1 MVLSIKWL
9 KLIFLSS
16 SHLGVLLMDSPGV
29 MGGLC
34 PTAPIICW
42 SHSLTPTSMSL
53 FEDRAFKVEITV
65 KWSNKCG
72 AQIQEDLCP
81 YLKRKRYQLTLS
93 VYPAAWSVVI
103 FFFFPFSCFSK
114 SEKNPGIIWREPRA
128 LNLCICWLGC
138 GWVREMTENLVI
150 CRGVWDQ

>member
-1 MVLSIKWL
+1 MVLSMKWL

-16 SHLGVLLMDSPGV
+16 SHLGALVMNSPGV

-42 SHSLTPTSMSL
+42 SHSLTSTSMSL
-53 FEDRAFKVEITV
+53 FEDRVFKVEITV
-65 KWSNKCG
+65 KWGHKCG

-81 YLKRKRYQLTLS
+81 YLKRKRYQLTTLS
-93 VYPAAWSVVI
+93 VYPAAWRVVN
-103 FFFFPFSCFSK
+103 FFSFSCFSK
-114 SEKNPGIIWREPRA
+114 SERNPGLIWRDPRA
-128 LNLCICWLGC
+128 LNLFVYWLGC
-138 GWVREMTENLVI
+138 GWVWEMTENLVI